1 MPIGAV
7 GNRPRQ
13 GLSATKF
20 PPRLYATAQIERWV
34 SHAGFRLLAGKLC
47 CETST
52 WSERYIAW

>member
-13 GLSATKF
+13 KATAAKF
-20 PPRLYATAQIERWV
+20 PPQDLRHRRIERPV

-47 CETST
+47 CETSP
-52 WSERYIAW
+52 WSQRYVAW